1 MGGHHPLRHRDLPDP
16 EQDQQVVLMNDNI
29 MNFVSII
36 LIVASVVG
44 PILAIKW
51 FLFGGKKK

>member
-1 MGGHHPLRHRDLPDP
+1 MLFTE
-16 EQDQQVVLMNDNI
+16 EQW
-29 MNFVSII
+29 NFVAAFLLAASI
-36 LIVASVVG
+36 VG